1 MKGIPADGISPYM
14 DAATSAALSGGK
26 AAMQA
31 YGTAV
36 EYSTKEDGSPV
47 TKADLQS
54 NVSVKSALAGTGYPV
69 LSEEEP
75 DSGERLTAD
84 RVWIVDPLDGT
95 SDFVDRT
102 GEFTIMVA
110 LVARGRPILGV
121 INWPVGGVLYAA
133 QAGAGAWRYEGGTWS
148 RMSVRRR
155 AEASGCVAVTSRSHF
170 TREERE
176 FVESLGIAKR
186 RALGSSLKVAEI
198 GCGNADVYV
207 TFTDRMKEWDT
218 AASHCIIH
226 EAGGRMTDM
235 AGNELAYN
243 RPDVF
248 HRNGILVT
256 GGGGLHDYIAGRFV
270 GLQ

>member
-1 MKGIPADGISPYM
+1 MRDIPADGISPYM
-14 DAATSAALSGGK
+14 DAAISAALSGGK
-26 AAMQA
+26 AIMQA

-47 TKADLQS
+47 TEADLRS
-54 NVSVKSALAGTGYPV
+54 NVSVKSALTGTGYPV
-69 LSEEEP
+69 LSEEES

-84 RVWIVDPLDGT
+84 TVWIIDPLDGT

-102 GEFTIMVA
+102 GEFTVMVA
-110 LVARGRPILGV
+110 LVSRGRPILGV
-121 INWPVGGVLYAA
+121 INWPAGGVLYAA
-133 QAGAGAWRYEGGTWS
+133 QAGAGAWRYDGDAWG

-155 AEASGCVAVTSRSHF
+155 TEATGCVVVTSRSHF
-170 TREERE
+170 TGEERE
-176 FVESLGIAKR
+176 FIESLGIVKR

-235 AGNELAYN
+235 AGNELVYN

-256 GGGGLHDYIAGRFV
+256 GGGGLHDYIVSRLA